1 MRLLKRPI
9 NRYRSWIMKTSS
21 KTMVTALAAAGFALL
36 AGAAYAF
43 PPGGAPCGYDGGPG
57 AMMGGG
63 WGGGPGAMA
72 RGGGHGPGPMARGY
86 GPGAGF
92 QPGAGPAANADARLG
107 SLKETLKITDSQ
119 QAAWDAFASKAKE
132 QAAAMTTMRTQMAA
146 GAEAAAPDRMIQHTE
161 LMKQRTASMEA
172 MGIALKDLYAVLT
185 PEQKVI
191 ADQHFGGWRV
201 AQAGPR
207 GGYGPGAGMRG
218 YGPRW

>member
-1 MRLLKRPI
+1 MSLLKRPI

-21 KTMVTALAAAGFALL
+21 KTIVTTLAAAGFALL

-43 PPGGAPCGYDGGPG
+43 PPGGAPCNGGGPG

-63 WGGGPGAMA
+63 WGGGPGAMM
-72 RGGGHGPGPMARGY
+72 RGGGYGPGPMARGY

-92 QPGAGPAANADARLG
+92 EPGADPAANADARLAF
-107 SLKETLKITDSQ
+107 LKETLKITDSQ
-119 QAAWDAFASKAKE
+119 KAAWDAYAAKAKE
-132 QAAAMTTMRTQMAA
+132 QAASMTTMRTQMAA
-146 GAEAAAPDRMIQHTE
+146 GAQAAAPDRMIQRTE

-172 MGIALKDLYAVLT
+172 MGTALKDLYAVLT
-185 PEQKVI
+185 PEQKAV
-191 ADQHFGGWRV
+191 ADQQFGGWRV